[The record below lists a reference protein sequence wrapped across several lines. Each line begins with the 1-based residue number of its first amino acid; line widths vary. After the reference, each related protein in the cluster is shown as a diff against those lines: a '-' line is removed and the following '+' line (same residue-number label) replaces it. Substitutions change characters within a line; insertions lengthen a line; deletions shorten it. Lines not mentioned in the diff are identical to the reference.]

1 MDSLPTEILGLI
13 LEWEVRMC
21 ERQKNTILNLRFV
34 CKAFDMA
41 LRPYAFK
48 TLQLEFSRFLRNRP
62 TPGRQNLVGVGGICE
77 ALYLDMMVVR
87 DEEEINRLSSVFHGL
102 LKKVPEM
109 IPLLDSLRRYCLND
123 TTFDET
129 DFRRVIHEVLEV
141 TPNMKRLKLNLPFQ
155 VVGQTSRTATV
166 LLATA
171 LACLAKRPEE
181 HEVLQTMVLDHVS
194 DTTLIDI
201 CHNPMD
207 IINAITTFS
216 GLKHLILSI
225 KRQESLPSKQS
236 SFSNNLWFLIEKA
249 IPLESLCLIG
259 WNIKRDINTRR
270 HCHNVSYNN
279 WTMRSLP
286 FSRDISDK
294 LTHLRNLELKRI
306 DIDPQIFVNLITQ
319 IAPTLKELYLN
330 QVYLKI
336 RAPQHLSRGLDL
348 WIGNIGRKKE
358 ETCWVAEELRAIP
371 ELKLDIL
378 RATGIGYDDFLP
390 TPDPEYPTYDL
401 EDRTNQSRSFDHRF
415 VLAVL
420 SGPDPDLNQE
430 IHAQGLDGT
439 NSPIPPLTAKSV
451 PIKSTPELTLR
462 DRATF
467 DAETFQ
473 RNHNSTSEFKR
484 CIDGFFVNH
493 NERALKELQNII
505 TVADRGMNMLSA
517 EIERARME
525 GELVRDGG

>member
-1 MDSLPTEILGLI
+1 
-13 LEWEVRMC
+13 
-21 ERQKNTILNLRFV
+21 
-34 CKAFDMA
+34 
-41 LRPYAFK
+41 
-48 TLQLEFSRFLRNRP
+48 
-62 TPGRQNLVGVGGICE
+62 
-77 ALYLDMMVVR
+77 
-87 DEEEINRLSSVFHGL
+87 
-102 LKKVPEM
+102 M

-129 DFRRVIHEVLEV
+129 DFRRVIQEVLEV

-181 HEVLQTMVLDHVS
+181 HSLLQTMVLDHVS

-201 CHNPMD
+201 CYNPMD
-207 IINAITTFS
+207 INNAIATFS
-216 GLKHLILSI
+216 GLKQLVLSI
-225 KRQESLPSKQS
+225 KRQESSPSKQT

-259 WNIKRDINTRR
+259 WNIRRDINTRR

-286 FSRDISDK
+286 FARDISDK
-294 LTHLRNLELKRI
+294 LIHLRNLELKRI

-319 IAPTLKELYLN
+319 MAPSLKELYLN
-330 QVYLKI
+330 QVYLKV
-336 RAPQHLSRGLDL
+336 RAPQHHSRGLDL
-348 WIGNIGRKKE
+348 WIGNVGRKKD
-358 ETCWVAEELRAIP
+358 ETCWIAEDLRAIP
-371 ELKLDIL
+371 ELKFEIL

-390 TPDPEYPTYDL
+390 TPDPDYATYDL
-401 EDRTNQSRSFDHRF
+401 EDPTGQSRSFDQRF

-420 SGPDPDLNQE
+420 SGPDPGPNQE
-430 IHAQGLDGT
+430 PHAQGVDGSS
-439 NSPIPPLTAKSV
+439 SPILLPARLAPPN
-451 PIKSTPELTLR
+451 PTPEVTLR

-484 CIDGFFVNH
+484 CIDGLFTNH
-493 NERALKELQNII
+493 NEQALKELQNII